1 MKRIP
6 VSCDDTPVSS
16 DTPIRDEG
24 CLSCPP
30 ERRALLRQAMEKARQ
45 QLECEGYSK
54 STLNCMFEYLE
65 RTLAK

>member
-6 VSCDDTPVSS
+6 VSCDDTPVLS
-16 DTPIRDEG
+16 DTPNCDEG
-24 CLSCPP
+24 CSSCTR
-30 ERRALLRQAMEKARQ
+30 ERRALLREEMEKARQ
-45 QLECEGYSK
+45 QLECKGYSE